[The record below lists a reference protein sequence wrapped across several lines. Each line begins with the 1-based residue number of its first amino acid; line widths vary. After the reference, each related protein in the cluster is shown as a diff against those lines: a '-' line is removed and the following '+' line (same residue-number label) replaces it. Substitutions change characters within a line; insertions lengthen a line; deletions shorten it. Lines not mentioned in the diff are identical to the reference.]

1 MEAYTDFA
9 VVYDTFM
16 DNTPYEDWAAH
27 IDRLL
32 KKYGLAQKRNLVGR
46 KGRKYRKKRGY
57 VPRHWLRSGT

>member
-16 DNTPYEDWAAH
+16 DNTPYEGWAAH

-32 KKYGLAQKRNLVGR
+32 KKYGLAQKEESGDR
-46 KGRKYRKKRGY
+46 KS
-57 VPRHWLRSGT
+57 VV